1 MVVERTHPHMPL
13 SASKSTDGERW
24 AEDIMGASIPEASLL
39 TGRCGC
45 GAAEQVKRERFQAR
59 ARLQH
64 RIIPHVML
72 LEIRGKALN
81 SLRKVYPATLL
92 VVL

>member
-1 MVVERTHPHMPL
+1 MVVERTHPHTPL

-45 GAAEQVKRERFQAR
+45 GAAEQVKRKRFQAR

-64 RIIPHVML
+64 RIIPNVM
-72 LEIRGKALN
+72 EIRGKALN